1 MSNKSSIVTSAADG
15 CGKPSSIRPMDHLPS
30 RNHKGA
36 EYKESFM
43 FSNRSSVSRG
53 CSLAAATLAAVACIG
68 LAGTA
73 SAGVIYSDSFSG
85 SSSAGS
91 LNGATPTQT
100 TNGAT
105 WTSDGTYGWADNG
118 TITTTTSFSSS
129 AYSGYLPFTPS
140 SGEIYTLT
148 AENVNITAP
157 ADPAGTTIG
166 GNGSPWMG
174 IAFNVG
180 APPTNNQILDTNSA
194 ALIEYYGLPIGIHFG
209 GPGGNNAGQYA
220 DSDTQPQTLQ
230 IILNTSGTQWVATFL
245 DNGGIVGSY
254 TYGVPTSSTNPTN
267 PAITDVSFGTYN
279 AVGSV
284 SSFSL
289 TATPVPAPATLGLFA
304 VGGLALVLIGRK
316 RVTGRSV

>member
-1 MSNKSSIVTSAADG
+1 MLSKMFTSS
-15 CGKPSSIRPMDHLPS
+15 H
-30 RNHKGA
+30 GA
-36 EYKESFM
+36 
-43 FSNRSSVSRG
+43 
-53 CSLAAATLAAVACIG
+53 SLAAKAKIVPMAIGTLAMLGVM
-68 LAGTA
+68 AGAA
-73 SAGVIYSDSFSG
+73 SAGTIYQDSFSG
-85 SSSAGS
+85 SSSVGS

-118 TITTTTSFSSS
+118 SIATTSSVADS
-129 AYSGYLPFTPS
+129 AYSAYLPFTPS

-148 AENVNITAP
+148 AQSVNITAP

-166 GNGSPWMG
+166 GATTPWMG

-194 ALIEYYGLPIGIHFG
+194 ALIEYYGLPVGIHFG
-209 GPGGNNAGQYA
+209 GPGGNNAAQYA

-230 IILNTSGTQWVATFL
+230 IVLNTSGTEWMATFL

-254 TYGVPTSSTNPTN
+254 TYGVPSSTTNPTN
-267 PAITDVSFGTYN
+267 PAITDVSFGTSN

-289 TATPVPAPATLGLFA
+289 TATPVPAPSTLGVFTL
-304 VGGLALVLIGRK
+304 GGLALVLIGRK
-316 RVTGRSV
+316 SKARA

>member
-1 MSNKSSIVTSAADG
+1 MLSKMFTSS
-15 CGKPSSIRPMDHLPS
+15 H
-30 RNHKGA
+30 GA
-36 EYKESFM
+36 
-43 FSNRSSVSRG
+43 
-53 CSLAAATLAAVACIG
+53 SLAAKAKIVPMAIGTLAMLGVM
-68 LAGTA
+68 AGAA
-73 SAGVIYSDSFSG
+73 SAGTIYQDSFSG
-85 SSSAGS
+85 SSSVGS

-118 TITTTTSFSSS
+118 SIATTSSVADS
-129 AYSGYLPFTPS
+129 AYSAYLPFTPS

-148 AENVNITAP
+148 AQSVNITAP

-166 GNGSPWMG
+166 GATTPWMG

-194 ALIEYYGLPIGIHFG
+194 ALIEYYGLPVGIHFG
-209 GPGGNNAGQYA
+209 GPGGNNAAQYA

-230 IILNTSGTQWVATFL
+230 IVLNTSGTEWMATFL

-254 TYGVPTSSTNPTN
+254 TYGVPSSTTNPTN
-267 PAITDVSFGTYN
+267 PAITDVSFGTSN

-289 TATPVPAPATLGLFA
+289 TATPVPAPSTLGVFTL
-304 VGGLALVLIGRK
+304 GGLALVLIGRK
-316 RVTGRSV
+316 RKARA